1 MHYSKIVLAIFA
13 ISLLSAYAEQQQSNT
28 AYVSP
33 LEFKH
38 YNCKQLSKEMIRTSQ
53 MLDKSNDDAAL
64 SDVAGTAIALF
75 AISKGQGVS
84 FGEDEETTR
93 LKSKY
98 EALHQVAIE
107 KDCD

>member
-13 ISLLSAYAEQQQSNT
+13 ISLLSACAEQQQSNT

-64 SDVAGTAIALF
+64 SDVAGRQSPYL
-75 AISKGQGVS
+75 
-84 FGEDEETTR
+84 R
-93 LKSKY
+93 YLKVKAY
-98 EALHQVAIE
+98 PLVKTKKQR
-107 KDCD
+107 D